1 MTKERREEVV
11 LVALVASVAIH
22 VALMLLVR
30 SEVMTRSG
38 SGIAKPAHREP
49 MRVVNRVRRP
59 DPAKIEEILDLKPAK
74 DAPAAKEATR
84 AECLAPGVL
93 PVRPEERKAP
103 EKAVAEQAAPEIAPV
118 KFEARPVGLDAP
130 KPVMPMTRIE
140 TPEMTGAPVAAPDF
154 AVSVPTV
161 VRNVDA
167 PKAPSVAAPPVGAV
181 RLGAGRGAEG
191 VKFTP
196 AEKVYEKIDEQ
207 VVAAEKTAVR
217 GLVNAPEA
225 ADLQQ
230 FVNVTMTAAEADG
243 WRYFKVM
250 MTPRT
255 DLQVVPKDVVL
266 VIDGSGSIGKDRFSG
281 CRRVAQK
288 IMRSAMNSGD
298 RFNLVVFRNA
308 FSYAFQ
314 SWQDCTAESFAAG
327 DKWLARQTAHG
338 RTDVFS
344 TISSVLTLPRDPKRP
359 LIALVVT
366 DGDANSGVS
375 DTAEI
380 LSKFT
385 ALNDGLVSVY
395 MYGVKSSANRELID
409 VLTHGNRGESFVFE
423 GWRWNAGE
431 GMEELSE
438 RFRDPV
444 LSDLRVIFASGVQA
458 EAYPRLL
465 RNIDRG
471 GTLEFVGRVPSGAK
485 EVSFS
490 LRGLNGASAYE
501 GFFRMPFETAPSDP
515 SVAALWKSEADI
527 ARKTGRKA
535 IRDFFAGK
543 ESVR

>member
-1 MTKERREEVV
+1 MTRERREEVV

-30 SEVMTRSG
+30 SEVMTRPASE
-38 SGIAKPAHREP
+38 IAKPSHREP
-49 MRVVNRVRRP
+49 MRIVNRAQRP
-59 DPAKIEEILDLKPAK
+59 DPAKIEEILDLEPVK
-74 DAPAAKEATR
+74 DAP
-84 AECLAPGVL
+84 
-93 PVRPEERKAP
+93 PVREERQVPSAESIAQSAPQASPKNVESP
-103 EKAVAEQAAPEIAPV
+103 EKAVSEQVAPEIAPV
-118 KFEARPVGLDAP
+118 KFEVRPVGLDAP
-130 KPVMPMTRIE
+130 KPAEPAARIE
-140 TPEMTGAPVAAPDF
+140 TPKMTRPPAAAPEF
-154 AVSVPTV
+154 AVSVPKIAKTV
-161 VRNVDA
+161 DLPGV
-167 PKAPSVAAPPVGAV
+167 PGVAAPSAGAV
-181 RLGAGRGAEG
+181 RMDVRRETEG

-207 VVAAEKTAVR
+207 VVAAEKAAVR

-225 ADLQQ
+225 ADLVK
-230 FVNVTMTAAEADG
+230 FVNVTMTAAEAGG

-250 MTPRT
+250 MVPRAN
-255 DLQVVPKDVVL
+255 LQVVPKDVVL

-281 CRRVAQK
+281 CRKVAQK
-288 IMRSAMNSGD
+288 IMRSCMNSGD

-314 SWQDCTAESFAAG
+314 SWQECTAESFAAG
-327 DKWLARQTAHG
+327 DKWLNRQTAHG

-344 TISSVLTLPRDPKRP
+344 TIRSVLTLPRDPKRP

-423 GWRWNAGE
+423 GWRWNAGDGLE
-431 GMEELSE
+431 GLSE

-444 LSDLRVIFASGVQA
+444 LSDIRVIFATGVQA

-465 RNIDRG
+465 RNIYRG
-471 GTLEFVGRVPSGAK
+471 GTLEFVGRVPAGTK

-490 LRGLNGASAYE
+490 LRGLNGDNAYE
-501 GFFRMPFETAPSDP
+501 GFFKLPFATAPSDP
-515 SVAALWKSEADI
+515 SLTARWAEERKIAARIK
-527 ARKTGRKA
+527 
-535 IRDFFAGK
+535 
-543 ESVR
+543 

>member
-1 MTKERREEVV
+1 MTRERREEVV
-11 LVALVASVAIH
+11 LAALVVSVAIH

-30 SEVMTRSG
+30 SEVMTRPA
-38 SGIAKPAHREP
+38 SGIAKPPHREP
-49 MRVVNRVRRP
+49 MRIVNRAQRP
-59 DPAKIEEILDLKPAK
+59 DPAKIEEILDLEPVK
-74 DAPAAKEATR
+74 DAPAVEEARSVEREVPSAPQIHPEQAK
-84 AECLAPGVL
+84 V
-93 PVRPEERKAP
+93 PEIAP
-103 EKAVAEQAAPEIAPV
+103 ENPVVPEIAPV
-118 KFEARPVGLDAP
+118 RFDVRPVGLDAS
-130 KPVMPMTRIE
+130 KPAESATRIE
-140 TPEMTGAPVAAPDF
+140 TPKMTRPPVAAPEF
-154 AVSVPTV
+154 AVS
-161 VRNVDA
+161 A
-167 PKAPSVAAPPVGAV
+167 PKVARSVDLPGVPSVTAPSAGVARMDV
-181 RLGAGRGAEG
+181 RRETEG

-207 VVAAEKTAVR
+207 VVAAEKKAVR
-217 GLVNAPEA
+217 VLVNAPEP
-225 ADLQQ
+225 ADLVR
-230 FVNVTMTAAEADG
+230 FVNVTMTGAEAGG

-250 MTPRT
+250 MVPRT

-281 CRRVAQK
+281 CRKVAQK
-288 IMRSAMNSGD
+288 IMRSSMNSGD

-308 FSYAFQ
+308 FSYAFD
-314 SWQDCTAESFAAG
+314 SWQECNAESFAAG
-327 DKWLARQTAHG
+327 DKWLNRQAAHG

-344 TISSVLTLPRDPKRP
+344 TIRSVLTLPRDPKRP

-423 GWRWNAGE
+423 GWRWNAGDGLE
-431 GMEELSE
+431 GLSE

-444 LSDLRVIFASGVQA
+444 LSDIRVIFATGVQA

-465 RNIDRG
+465 RNIYRG
-471 GTLEFVGRVPSGAK
+471 GTLEFVGRVPAGTK

-490 LRGLNGASAYE
+490 LRGLNGDNAYE
-501 GFFRMPFETAPSDP
+501 GFFKLPFETAPSDP
-515 SVAALWKSEADI
+515 TLAALWAEERKI
-527 ARKTGRKA
+527 ASKL
-535 IRDFFAGK
+535 
-543 ESVR
+543 E

>member
-1 MTKERREEVV
+1 MTRERREEVLLIAV
-11 LVALVASVAIH
+11 VVSLAIH
-22 VALMLLVR
+22 IGLMLLVR

-38 SGIAKPAHREP
+38 SGIVKPTRREP
-49 MRVVNRVRRP
+49 MRVVNRVQRP
-59 DPAKIEEILDLKPAK
+59 DPAKIEEIMDLKAVK
-74 DAPAAKEATR
+74 DAPPAVETGVAPRSAELVPNTTGVERKLEAPAARIEELARPPEVAAAKF
-84 AECLAPGVL
+84 
-93 PVRPEERKAP
+93 
-103 EKAVAEQAAPEIAPV
+103 EI
-118 KFEARPVGLDAP
+118 RPVGLDA
-130 KPVMPMTRIE
+130 KPQVVPMTKIE
-140 TPEMTGAPVAAPDF
+140 TPSMSEAPASTPDF
-154 AVSVPTV
+154 AVSVPTAAKTV
-161 VRNVDA
+161 AA
-167 PKAPSVAAPPVGAV
+167 PAAPRVAAPPVAAP
-181 RLGAGRGAEG
+181 RLDVGRKTEDM
-191 VKFTP
+191 KFTP
-196 AEKVYEKIDEQ
+196 AEKVYEKVDEK
-207 VVAAEKTAVR
+207 VVAEEKEAVR
-217 GLVNAPEA
+217 DLMNADKS
-225 ADLQQ
+225 ADLQK
-230 FVNVTMTAAEADG
+230 FVNVTMTAAESEG

-250 MTPRT
+250 MVPRST
-255 DLQVVPKDVVL
+255 LPIVPKDVVL
-266 VIDGSGSIGKDRFSG
+266 VIDGSGSIGKDRLSR

-288 IMRSAMNSGD
+288 IMRSCMNSGD

-314 SWQDCTAESFAAG
+314 SWRECDAESFAAG
-327 DKWLARQTAHG
+327 DKWLNRQTAHG

-359 LIALVVT
+359 LVALVVT
-366 DGDANSGVS
+366 DGDANMGVS

-465 RNIDRG
+465 RNIYRG
-471 GTLEFVGRVPSGAK
+471 GTLEFVGRVPSGTK

-490 LRGLNGASAYE
+490 LRGLNGDNAYE
-501 GFFRMPFETAPSDP
+501 GFFKLPFATAASDP
-515 SVAALWKSEADI
+515 SLAALWRSEADI
-527 ARKTGRKA
+527 ARRTGTK
-535 IRDFFAGK
+535 
-543 ESVR
+543 

>member
-11 LVALVASVAIH
+11 LIALVASVAIH
-22 VALMLLVR
+22 IALMLLVR
-30 SEVMTRSG
+30 SEVMTRSAT
-38 SGIAKPAHREP
+38 GIAKPPHREP
-49 MRVVNRVRRP
+49 MRIVNHVRRS
-59 DPAKIEEILDLKPAK
+59 DPAKIEEILDLKAVK
-74 DAPAAKEATR
+74 DAPPVREERKVPG
-84 AECLAPGVL
+84 AECLVPGV
-93 PVRPEERKAP
+93 PQANPKNVESP
-103 EKAVAEQAAPEIAPV
+103 EKAVTERVAPEIAPV
-118 KFEARPVGLDAP
+118 KFEVRPVGLDVP
-130 KPVMPMTRIE
+130 KPAEPMVRIE
-140 TPEMTGAPVAAPDF
+140 TPKMTRPPVAAPEF

-161 VRNVDA
+161 AKNIDL
-167 PKAPSVAAPPVGAV
+167 PKIPSVAAPSAGTV
-181 RLGAGRGAEG
+181 RLDMRRGTEG
-191 VKFTP
+191 LRFTP

-207 VVAAEKTAVR
+207 VVAAEKAAVR

-225 ADLQQ
+225 ADLVK
-230 FVNVTMTAAEADG
+230 FVNVTMTSAEADG

-250 MTPRT
+250 MVPRT

-266 VIDGSGSIGKDRFSG
+266 IIDGSGSIGKDRFSG

-288 IMRSAMNSGD
+288 IMRSCMNSGD

-308 FSYAFQ
+308 FSYAFR
-314 SWQDCTAESFAAG
+314 SWRECDAESFAAG

-359 LIALVVT
+359 LVALVVT
-366 DGDANSGVS
+366 DGDANMGVS

-444 LSDLRVIFASGVQA
+444 LSDLRVIFATGVQA
-458 EAYPRLL
+458 EAYPLLL
-465 RNIDRG
+465 RNLYRG
-471 GTLEFVGRVPSGAK
+471 GTLEFVGRVPSGTK

-490 LRGLNGASAYE
+490 LRGLNGSSAYE
-501 GFFRMPFETAPSDP
+501 GFFRLPFETAPSDP
-515 SVAALWKSEADI
+515 SVAALWKGEADI
-527 ARKTGRKA
+527 ARKIGVK
-535 IRDFFAGK
+535 
-543 ESVR
+543 